1 VSETRHGTRF
11 ANEALAQPRIVL
23 EILFQE
29 LDGDEAIEARIPRQV
44 ERSHAAGTEATLDF
58 ITSDAGGSHDL
69 VEVLVYVLGSLTSL
83 RTADKLPAMSGLDSV
98 KSLLVL
104 RKLTRAIADAARA
117 QLTEYLTT
125 VTPLLQPQGVLG
137 DYIQGAQKETS
148 LKADQSFKDLKA
160 LYEAVAPAKP
170 LNLRRE
176 LSPPFSFSNL
186 SLEITPLDYIHV
198 VQTDTGSRKIT
209 VRSPL
214 TWTLT
219 YAGFAP
225 NRLQEVLDQKVRGD
239 ELQRFILSYL
249 LINVVTKYRPG
260 VMQMLE
266 GLHFPVTTT
275 TSVDF
280 GDLPLTRIGIG
291 ISTMRPSDDMVV
303 ESAEL
308 TGMDAFE
315 EVVSVAEIARL
326 PDPFKERLLDLARKH
341 APELV

>member
-1 VSETRHGTRF
+1 
-11 ANEALAQPRIVL
+11 
-23 EILFQE
+23 
-29 LDGDEAIEARIPRQV
+29 
-44 ERSHAAGTEATLDF
+44 
-58 ITSDAGGSHDL
+58 
-69 VEVLVYVLGSLTSL
+69 
-83 RTADKLPAMSGLDSV
+83 MSGLDSV

-125 VTPLLQPQGVLG
+125 VTPLLQPQGILG

-148 LKADQSFKDLKA
+148 LKAEQAFKDLKA
-160 LYEAVAPAKP
+160 LYEAAAPSKP

-186 SLEITPLDYIHV
+186 SLEITPVDYVHV
-198 VQTDTGSRKIT
+198 AQTEAGPRKIT

-225 NRLQEVLDQKVRGD
+225 NRLQEVLDQKLRGD
-239 ELQRFILSYL
+239 ELQRFILSYI
-249 LINVVTKYRPG
+249 LINVVMKYRPG
-260 VMQMLE
+260 ITQMLE

-275 TSVDF
+275 TSPDF
-280 GDLPLTRIGIG
+280 GELPLTRIGIG
-291 ISTMRPSDDMVV
+291 ISTMRPSDAVVV

-315 EVVSVAEIARL
+315 EVVSVDDIARL
-326 PDPFKERLLDLARKH
+326 PDPFKERLLDLSRKH
-341 APELV
+341 APETV

>member
-1 VSETRHGTRF
+1 
-11 ANEALAQPRIVL
+11 
-23 EILFQE
+23 
-29 LDGDEAIEARIPRQV
+29 
-44 ERSHAAGTEATLDF
+44 
-58 ITSDAGGSHDL
+58 
-69 VEVLVYVLGSLTSL
+69 
-83 RTADKLPAMSGLDSV
+83 MSGLDSV

-104 RKLTRAIADAARA
+104 RKLTRAIADAARG

-266 GLHFPVTTT
+266 GLHFPSPPRRQS
-275 TSVDF
+275 TSA
-280 GDLPLTRIGIG
+280 IC
-291 ISTMRPSDDMVV
+291 
-303 ESAEL
+303 
-308 TGMDAFE
+308 
-315 EVVSVAEIARL
+315 
-326 PDPFKERLLDLARKH
+326 H
-341 APELV
+341 

>member
-1 VSETRHGTRF
+1 
-11 ANEALAQPRIVL
+11 
-23 EILFQE
+23 
-29 LDGDEAIEARIPRQV
+29 
-44 ERSHAAGTEATLDF
+44 
-58 ITSDAGGSHDL
+58 
-69 VEVLVYVLGSLTSL
+69 
-83 RTADKLPAMSGLDSV
+83 MSGLDSV

-104 RKLTRAIADAARA
+104 RKLTRAIADAARG